1 MKENL
6 IHFLKL
12 KIPMFQKLLITRLFF
27 NDYINNIEDFE
38 TITYVDCDMICL
50 KDPFITIS
58 EHSKNLIESEYVLA
72 ARKEKFETIE
82 MEKIIKKSSTKLF

>member
-1 MKENL
+1 
-6 IHFLKL
+6 
-12 KIPMFQKLLITRLFF
+12 
-27 NDYINNIEDFE
+27 
-38 TITYVDCDMICL
+38 MICL

-82 MEKIIKKSSTKLF
+82 MEKIIKNLQQQINMQFRKLICLLLQTQVTQSPKNICLKLLVVNVFERDVKEKLQ